1 MEKFQYGQ
9 KVQYQITE
17 ILQDFKTDKC
27 HIQYVQTLLHG
38 RMLLMDGEVQYST
51 MDEHRY
57 HILLT
62 WAAMSNGCKNI
73 LILGGGDGLAAKWL
87 YRSEI
92 TESVTIVD
100 WDREMVDLSKNLS
113 ESEGSLNNPKT
124 KIVYQDALEYVKT
137 TAERYDAVLIDLPD
151 PDGEVIE
158 TLYLDI
164 IAHLPRVSRADG
176 VVTSHVGPA
185 SLCKD
190 HPAWTFIKDCKTD
203 MEMELGGTIVFDKIY
218 VPSFSHEWGFLNCYL
233 GSATHVPRVEIT
245 DIAL

>member
-17 ILQDFKTDKC
+17 ILEDFKTEKT

-38 RMLLMDGEVQYST
+38 KMLLMDEEVQYST

-57 HILLT
+57 HIALT
-62 WAAMSNGCKNI
+62 WAAISSGCKKI

-87 YRSEI
+87 YRSEN

-100 WDREMVDLSKNLS
+100 WDHDMVYFSKYLPENSGALV
-113 ESEGSLNNPKT
+113 NPKT
-124 KIVYQDALEYVKT
+124 TIVYQDALQYIKET
-137 TAERYDAVLIDLPD
+137 TEMYDAVLIDLPD
-151 PDGEVIE
+151 PDGEEMEI
-158 TLYLDI
+158 LYLDI
-164 IAHLPRVSRADG
+164 VATVSRVCLPNA
-176 VVTSHVGPA
+176 VVTAHVGPA
-185 SLCKD
+185 SLYKD
-190 HPAWTFIKDCKTD
+190 HPAWMFIRDCKSE
-203 MEMELGGTIVFDKIY
+203 METELGGRIVFDKIY

-233 GSATHVPRVEIT
+233 GDKLIVPRAEIK

>member
-17 ILQDFKTDKC
+17 ILEDFKTEKC

-38 RMLLMDGEVQYST
+38 KMLLMDGEVQYST

-62 WAAMSNGCKNI
+62 WAAMSIGCRKI

-87 YRSEI
+87 YRSGI
-92 TESVTIVD
+92 TESITIVD
-100 WDREMVDLSKNLS
+100 WDHEMVDMSKNLP
-113 ESEGSLNNPKT
+113 ENDGALNNPKT
-124 KIVYQDALEYVKT
+124 TIVYQDALEYVKT
-137 TAERYDAVLIDLPD
+137 TPETYDAVLIDLPD
-151 PDGEVIE
+151 PDGEQIE
-158 TLYLDI
+158 ILYLDI
-164 IAHLPRVSRADG
+164 VAHLSRVCRPNA
-176 VVTSHVGPA
+176 VVTAHVGPA
-185 SLCKD
+185 SLCKE
-190 HPAWTFIKDCKTD
+190 HPAWTFIRDCKSE
-203 MEMELGGTIVFDKIY
+203 MEMELGDRIVFDKIY

-233 GSATHVPRVEIT
+233 GNATIVPRVEIK